1 MRLTRQTN
9 YAVRILMFCA
19 SSDTLSRIGQIAEFY
34 DISEL
39 FLFKVLQTLT
49 KGGFVETVR
58 GRNGGI
64 RLARP
69 AEEINLGDVVRSV
82 EDNFDLAECFEQ
94 GERVCP
100 LISTCGMNEALA
112 EALNAFFNV
121 LGQYTIADL
130 SNNSRNIR
138 ILAQL
143 DAMKG
148 IPLPAQK

>member
-19 SSDTLSRIGQIAEFY
+19 SSEKLSRIGQIAAFY

-49 KGGFVETVR
+49 KGGYVESVR

-69 AEEINLGDVVRSV
+69 ASEINLGAVVRSV
-82 EDNFDLAECFEQ
+82 EENFDLAECFEQ
-94 GERVCP
+94 GGAVCP
-100 LISTCGMNEALA
+100 LLSTCGMNEALA
-112 EALNAFFNV
+112 EALEAFFKV
-121 LGQYTIADL
+121 LDQYSIADL
-130 SNNSRNIR
+130 ANNSRNIR

-143 DAMKG
+143 DAMKAE
-148 IPLPAQK
+148 PLNAV

>member
-19 SSDTLSRIGQIAEFY
+19 SSDKLSRIGQIAAFY

-39 FLFKVLQTLT
+39 FLFKVLQTLN
-49 KGGFVETVR
+49 KGGFVETIR

-69 AEEINLGDVVRSV
+69 ATEINLGAVVRFV

-94 GERVCP
+94 GESICP
-100 LISTCGMNEALA
+100 LISTCGMNEALS
-112 EALNAFFNV
+112 EALNAFFAA
-121 LGQYTIADL
+121 LDRYSIADL
-130 SNNSRNIR
+130 AGNSRNIR

-143 DAMKG
+143 EAMKAE
-148 IPLPAQK
+148 PLQPAK